1 MRYRLANLRLH
12 LEAVAQ
18 REEVSPKMISSYL
31 LLLYSQEEHDVS
43 TANISKNVI
52 AGSHGLGNFNR
63 KLSLDSS
70 CFLLDSLEI
79 GKSKYIDLRRI
90 LINEDITLPGYNRVA
105 IHRSQICLIDEM
117 EIVERE
123 YPVGIGI
130 SYYTLL
136 THTVNRIIST
146 NTPIDSDDQPLKIR
160 ISDGLDG
167 SGSHRVYQQAT
178 SHPDLTT
185 KDFLLF
191 GFKVLSITNHQG
203 KLLWKNSV
211 PNSPFSIRP
220 ITILALQENLENV
233 GFLMSTMVNKET
245 EYIENNGLNLINGI
259 TASVQILRSQID
271 GKMAQILSGA
281 GGACCQFCTT
291 TFEQMH
297 DLTFVQDGFPINR
310 FISDAKII
318 FEEVDE
324 ERFLSLSSNE
334 RFNLTHAPLSDID
347 IIPGSP
353 LHAYLRC
360 FSWFMSLVSHLT
372 AGVTKWSPTSTKVQY
387 TKSFIC
393 GLLKEKLNLMIDC
406 ASSQGGTSTTG
417 NVVRRCLV
425 RKDDSERLPILDFD
439 SITIK
444 LQTSDH

>member
-1 MRYRLANLRLH
+1 
-12 LEAVAQ
+12 
-18 REEVSPKMISSYL
+18 
-31 LLLYSQEEHDVS
+31 
-43 TANISKNVI
+43 
-52 AGSHGLGNFNR
+52 
-63 KLSLDSS
+63 
-70 CFLLDSLEI
+70 
-79 GKSKYIDLRRI
+79 
-90 LINEDITLPGYNRVA
+90 
-105 IHRSQICLIDEM
+105 M

-130 SYYTLL
+130 SYHTLL

-233 GFLMSTMVNKET
+233 GFLMSIMVNKET
-245 EYIENNGLNLINGI
+245 EYIENDGLNLINGI

-281 GGACCQFCTT
+281 GGACCQFCTP

-310 FISDAKII
+310 FISDTKII

-324 ERFLSLSSNE
+324 E
-334 RFNLTHAPLSDID
+334 
-347 IIPGSP
+347 
-353 LHAYLRC
+353 
-360 FSWFMSLVSHLT
+360 
-372 AGVTKWSPTSTKVQY
+372 
-387 TKSFIC
+387 
-393 GLLKEKLNLMIDC
+393 
-406 ASSQGGTSTTG
+406 
-417 NVVRRCLV
+417 
-425 RKDDSERLPILDFD
+425 
-439 SITIK
+439 
-444 LQTSDH
+444 